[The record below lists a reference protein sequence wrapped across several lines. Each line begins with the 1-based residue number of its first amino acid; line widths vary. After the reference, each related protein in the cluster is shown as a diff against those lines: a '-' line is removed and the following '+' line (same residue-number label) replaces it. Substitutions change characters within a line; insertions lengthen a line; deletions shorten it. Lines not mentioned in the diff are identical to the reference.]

1 MTVLR
6 RMREHLGACREVDEG
21 CDVGDVDERSPH
33 DLGERCTSTPHALS
47 VSLSLP
53 PFLPPS
59 LSLQRREKQPGRCA
73 TRMRKRTVPHTT
85 ALNRVNEVT
94 TYSKKAVLMFYGA
107 LLRQVFEM

>member
-47 VSLSLP
+47 VSLS
-53 PFLPPS
+53 PPS
-59 LSLQRREKQPGRCA
+59 SPLLSLCNEERSSRGDA
-73 TRMRKRTVPHTT
+73 PHACGN
-85 ALNRVNEVT
+85 ALCHTPPR
-94 TYSKKAVLMFYGA
+94 
-107 LLRQVFEM
+107 

>member
-47 VSLSLP
+47 VSLSPPLP
-53 PFLPPS
+53 PPFS
-59 LSLQRREKQPGRCA
+59 LSATKTVRNDILSPG
-73 TRMRKRTVPHTT
+73 
-85 ALNRVNEVT
+85 
-94 TYSKKAVLMFYGA
+94 SGA
-107 LLRQVFEM
+107 